1 MATILMSVVLVAMAA
16 PVARNVS
23 LALAEEKLEGK
34 VVSAG
39 DGKLVIV
46 DDDGDNEE
54 FEVSAKT
61 KITRN
66 EKEADLDDIQEGDL
80 VKVKAHR
87 NGTKYIAVQIDARA
101 PE

>member
-1 MATILMSVVLVAMAA
+1 MATFLLSFVLAAVAA
-16 PVARNVS
+16 PMASNS
-23 LALAEEKLEGK
+23 LLALAEEKLEGK

-54 FEVSAKT
+54 FEVSSKT

-66 EKEADLDDIQEGDL
+66 EKPADLDDLQEGDV
-80 VKVKAHR
+80 VKVTAQR
-87 NGTKYIAVQIDARA
+87 SGVKYVALKIEARA